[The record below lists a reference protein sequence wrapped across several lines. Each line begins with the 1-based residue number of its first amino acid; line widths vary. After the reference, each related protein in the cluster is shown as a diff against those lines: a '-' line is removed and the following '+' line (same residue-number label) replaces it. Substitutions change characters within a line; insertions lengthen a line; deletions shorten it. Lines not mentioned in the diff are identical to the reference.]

1 MLPSSRRAALA
12 ALAPLL
18 LLTCSEPE
26 PDPLDPGV
34 VEDIAREEG
43 DAEGSDQSGQYV
55 FESVGTPTCDCPM
68 TSQIALCS
76 VDLSTLTTIG
86 VEINI
91 IQSDGALVISAEGP
105 DGAIALSGA
114 IDADGGFDVG
124 GVYNLS
130 SVIGEADIF
139 IRLTGTFSAPG
150 SLTASLLD
158 RVKGQFGDQSIDCRT
173 EGEVA
178 ATRVPAS

>member
-1 MLPSSRRAALA
+1 MPSIRRAAFA
-12 ALAPLL
+12 ALVPLL
-18 LLTCSEPE
+18 IVTCNESD

-34 VEDIAREEG
+34 VEVIAQEEG

-55 FESVGTPTCDCPM
+55 FKSTGRPTCDCPM

-91 IQSDGALVISAEGP
+91 IQSDGALVISAESA
-105 DGAIALSGA
+105 DGALTLSGA

-124 GVYNLS
+124 GVYNLD
-130 SVIGEADIF
+130 SVIGQADIY
-139 IRLTGTFSAPG
+139 IRLTGFFTAPG
-150 SLTASLLD
+150 SLTATLRD
-158 RVKGQFGDQSIDCRT
+158 RVKGQFGDQSVDCRT
-173 EGEVA
+173 NGEVA
-178 ATRVPAS
+178 ATRAPAS